1 VVDLLQQ
8 QLDPDYTM
16 TRILVLGPNTPDTDR
31 AALHRSQALD
41 LPFHGLIAG
50 DFPDGV
56 AHGVYHTSVYD
67 TNPLTIVAAA
77 AEFDTIEMVD
87 LPGEQ
92 WPTQAGYTATVDTIQ
107 KCQLSNPTVFKGVL
121 PDTQTPVKEIF
132 SQNKSICVHPFIT
145 FTQFSGA
152 RTLCCQSVTP
162 VDTAAGAAIADN
174 LTRKEIKELMLQG
187 KSVNPHCVYCYQEE
201 KNSVISPRIAES
213 VTWIDRLN
221 IRTVEQLVRH
231 PVVNYEIRPS
241 SRCNLQCR
249 MCGPYD
255 SDLIQQEWQELG
267 WLSQA
272 LSPKNNTSFDQ
283 VDLAL
288 AQRVFVAGG
297 EPTAMPEFHEF
308 LDRII
313 QAQRQD
319 LQVVCNTNAVK
330 FSDRFRHR
338 VLALPNF
345 EFVISID
352 AWGAAA
358 DYIRWPGPW
367 RQVQDNTGWA
377 WSTGRKLTFNITLS
391 VYNAMT
397 VGATVESIL
406 AQWPDRAI
414 NIQRAS
420 SLRDRLNPAILPRRP
435 ELLASLDLAAARLS
449 GTASATVLVA
459 VREQLTAQGD
469 PERIRD
475 FLEFNRALDRHRG
488 VELAASL
495 PDLAGLLRDY

>member
-1 VVDLLQQ
+1 
-8 QLDPDYTM
+8 M
-16 TRILVLGPNTPDTDR
+16 TRILVLGPNTPYTDT
-31 AALHRSQALD
+31 AAQHRSQALD
-41 LPFHGLIAG
+41 LPFHGLISG
-50 DFPDGV
+50 DVPDSV

-67 TNPLTIVAAA
+67 VNPLTIIAAA

-87 LPGEQ
+87 LPCEQ

-121 PDTQTPVKEIF
+121 PDTQTPIKEIF

-145 FTQFSGA
+145 FTAFSGA

-174 LTRKEIKELMLQG
+174 STRKQIKELMLQG
-187 KSVNPHCVYCYQEE
+187 KSVNPHCDYCYREE

-213 VTWIDRLN
+213 VPWLDRLN
-221 IRTVEQLVRH
+221 IRTIEDLVNH

-255 SDLIQQEWQELG
+255 SDLIQQEWRELG
-267 WLSQA
+267 WLQA
-272 LSPKNNTSFDQ
+272 PLSPKNFTSFDQ

-297 EPTAMPEFHEF
+297 EPTAMPEFHSF
-308 LDRII
+308 LDSII
-313 QAQRQD
+313 AAGRAD

-330 FSDRFRHR
+330 FSDRFRRR
-338 VLALPNF
+338 VRALPNF
-345 EFVISID
+345 EFVVSVD
-352 AWGAAA
+352 GWGAAA

-367 RQVQDNTGWA
+367 SQVQANTDWA

-391 VYNAMT
+391 VYNA
-397 VGATVESIL
+397 L
-406 AQWPDRAI
+406 ALGDLVAAIQHRWPDRAI

-420 SLRDRLNPAILPRRP
+420 SVRDRLNPVILPAVP
-435 ELLASLDLAAARLS
+435 ELVASLDRAGSLVDPAV
-449 GTASATVLVA
+449 ATVLAA
-459 VREQLTAQGD
+459 VREQSTPAGD
-469 PERIRD
+469 PVRIRD
-475 FLEFNRALDRHRG
+475 FLEFNRSLDRHRG
-488 VELAASL
+488 AELRDYL